1 MIEYKKNFCYRV
13 FCVVLLL
20 VLALVLTGC
29 SSSAK
34 TGAEGDRQ
42 TTALSA
48 ETPAEE
54 KKDGSESG
62 APAEE
67 KKDGSE
73 SGAPAEE
80 KKDGSESGTPSQE
93 KINGGRAGTSAPVA
107 EENSRLQVVTTIF
120 PQYDFARHIAG
131 DRADVTMLLK
141 PGEEVHS
148 YEPTPQ
154 DIKKIQNC
162 DLFIYVGGENDV
174 WVENILDSVKGD
186 QEGPQ
191 TVRLLALVETYSEEH
206 LEGMMEEKGHDHDH
220 EHEPEGTA
228 EADSEDHDHEHES
241 ESNPGE
247 SHDHQHEP
255 EGTAEADSE
264 DHDHDH
270 KADASDQNTKGT
282 DTHSTHAHSHEEEPD
297 EHVWTSP
304 QNCVILIEKLTEEF
318 CAADPVNAEYYRK
331 NGDAYRKEFEELDAR
346 YRDMAASAPR
356 KTILFGDR
364 FPFRYLAEELGLT
377 CYAAF
382 PGCSSES
389 EPSAATIAF
398 LIDKAAEEKLPVVFQ
413 IEFSNGNIARAISEA
428 AELKMKINA
437 AKQAEES
444 SGGENNSGLSAAEAG
459 GMKIQVLQLHSCHN
473 ITADEFKS
481 GETCLSL
488 MTKNLKA
495 LRTAL
500 GAPAE

>member
-48 ETPAEE
+48 ET
-54 KKDGSESG
+54 
-62 APAEE
+62 PAEE

-228 EADSEDHDHEHES
+228 E
-241 ESNPGE
+241 
-247 SHDHQHEP
+247 
-255 EGTAEADSE
+255 E

-398 LIDKAAEEKLPVVFQ
+398 LIDKAAEEKLPVIFQ

-481 GETCLSL
+481 GQTCLSL
-488 MTKNLKA
+488 MTKNLEA

>member
-1 MIEYKKNFCYRV
+1 MIEYKKNFCYRA

-29 SSSAK
+29 SPFAK
-34 TGAEGDRQ
+34 TDAEGDSQ

-48 ETPAEE
+48 GTPAVE
-54 KKDGSESG
+54 KKDS
-62 APAEE
+62 
-67 KKDGSE
+67 SE

-228 EADSEDHDHEHES
+228 E
-241 ESNPGE
+241 
-247 SHDHQHEP
+247 
-255 EGTAEADSE
+255 E

-282 DTHSTHAHSHEEEPD
+282 DTHSTHVHSHEEEPD

-346 YRDMAASAPR
+346 YRDMAASASR

-398 LIDKAAEEKLPVVFQ
+398 LIDKAAEEKLPVIFQ

-481 GETCLSL
+481 GQTCLSL
-488 MTKNLKA
+488 MTKNLEA

>member
-1 MIEYKKNFCYRV
+1 MIEYKKNFCYRA

-54 KKDGSESG
+54 KKNGSESG
-62 APAEE
+62 TTAEE

-73 SGAPAEE
+73 SGSPSEE
-80 KKDGSESGTPSQE
+80 KKNSGM
-93 KINGGRAGTSAPVA
+93 AGASASVA

-191 TVRLLALVETYSEEH
+191 TVRRLALVETYSEEQ

-228 EADSEDHDHEHES
+228 EEDHDHDHEHES
-241 ESNPGE
+241 ESDPDENHEHE
-247 SHDHQHEP
+247 S
-255 EGTAEADSE
+255 EGTAEE

-304 QNCVILIEKLTEEF
+304 ENCVILIEKLTEEF

-331 NGDAYRKEFEELDAR
+331 NGDTYRKEFEELDAR

-481 GETCLSL
+481 GQTCLSL
-488 MTKNLKA
+488 MTKNLEA

>member
-1 MIEYKKNFCYRV
+1 MSLYSKAICAFL
-13 FCVVLLL
+13 F
-20 VLALVLTGC
+20 LALILSGC
-29 SSSAK
+29 
-34 TGAEGDRQ
+34 
-42 TTALSA
+42 
-48 ETPAEE
+48 
-54 KKDGSESG
+54 
-62 APAEE
+62 
-67 KKDGSE
+67 
-73 SGAPAEE
+73 
-80 KKDGSESGTPSQE
+80 
-93 KINGGRAGTSAPVA
+93 GTSAVSR
-107 EENSRLQVVTTIF
+107 EDGREKENTESRLQVVTTIF

-191 TVRLLALVETYSEEH
+191 TVRLLALVETYSEEQ

-228 EADSEDHDHEHES
+228 E
-241 ESNPGE
+241 
-247 SHDHQHEP
+247 
-255 EGTAEADSE
+255 E

-398 LIDKAAEEKLPVVFQ
+398 LIDKAAEEKLPVIFQ

-444 SGGENNSGLSAAEAG
+444 SDGENNSGLSAAEAG

-481 GETCLSL
+481 GQTCLSL
-488 MTKNLKA
+488 MTKNLEA

>member
-73 SGAPAEE
+73 SGALAEE

-228 EADSEDHDHEHES
+228 E
-241 ESNPGE
+241 
-247 SHDHQHEP
+247 
-255 EGTAEADSE
+255 E

-282 DTHSTHAHSHEEEPD
+282 DTHSTHVHSHEEEPD

-398 LIDKAAEEKLPVVFQ
+398 LIDKAAEEKLPVIFQ

-481 GETCLSL
+481 GQTCLSL
-488 MTKNLKA
+488 MTKNLEA

>member
-1 MIEYKKNFCYRV
+1 MSEYKKNFCYRV

-48 ETPAEE
+48 ET
-54 KKDGSESG
+54 
-62 APAEE
+62 PAEE

-228 EADSEDHDHEHES
+228 E
-241 ESNPGE
+241 
-247 SHDHQHEP
+247 
-255 EGTAEADSE
+255 E

-282 DTHSTHAHSHEEEPD
+282 DTHSTHVHSHEEEPD

-398 LIDKAAEEKLPVVFQ
+398 LIDKAAEEKLPVIFQ

-481 GETCLSL
+481 GQTCLSL
-488 MTKNLKA
+488 MTKNLEA

>member
-1 MIEYKKNFCYRV
+1 MIEYKKNFCYRA

-48 ETPAEE
+48 ET
-54 KKDGSESG
+54 
-62 APAEE
+62 PAEE

-228 EADSEDHDHEHES
+228 E
-241 ESNPGE
+241 
-247 SHDHQHEP
+247 
-255 EGTAEADSE
+255 E

-304 QNCVILIEKLTEEF
+304 ENCVILIEKLTEEF

-398 LIDKAAEEKLPVVFQ
+398 LIDKAAEEKLPVIFQ

-481 GETCLSL
+481 GQTCLSL
-488 MTKNLKA
+488 MTKNLEA

>member
-1 MIEYKKNFCYRV
+1 MA
-13 FCVVLLL
+13 FCVALLL
-20 VLALVLTGC
+20 VLTLVLTGC
-29 SSSAK
+29 GLSAK
-34 TGAEGDRQ
+34 TDAEGDRQ
-42 TTALSA
+42 NTALSA
-48 ETPAEE
+48 
-54 KKDGSESG
+54 G

-67 KKDGSE
+67 KKDGPE
-73 SGAPAEE
+73 SGASPEE
-80 KKDGSESGTPSQE
+80 KKDDPEAGASPEE
-93 KINGGRAGTSAPVA
+93 KINGQEPGASAPGA

-131 DRADVTMLLK
+131 DRAHVTMLLK

-191 TVRLLALVETYSEEH
+191 TVRLLALVETYSEEQ

-228 EADSEDHDHEHES
+228 E
-241 ESNPGE
+241 
-247 SHDHQHEP
+247 
-255 EGTAEADSE
+255 E

-318 CAADPVNAEYYRK
+318 CTADPVNAEYYRK

-481 GETCLSL
+481 GQTCLSL
-488 MTKNLKA
+488 MTKNLEA

>member
-62 APAEE
+62 APAGE
-67 KKDGSE
+67 KKDS
-73 SGAPAEE
+73 
-80 KKDGSESGTPSQE
+80 SESGTPSQE

-228 EADSEDHDHEHES
+228 E
-241 ESNPGE
+241 
-247 SHDHQHEP
+247 
-255 EGTAEADSE
+255 E

-282 DTHSTHAHSHEEEPD
+282 DTHSTHVHSHEEEPD

-398 LIDKAAEEKLPVVFQ
+398 LIDKAAEEKLPVIFQ

-481 GETCLSL
+481 GQTCLSL
-488 MTKNLKA
+488 MTKNLEA

>member
-29 SSSAK
+29 SPFAK
-34 TGAEGDRQ
+34 TDAEGDSQ

-48 ETPAEE
+48 GTPAV
-54 KKDGSESG
+54 
-62 APAEE
+62 E

-191 TVRLLALVETYSEEH
+191 TVRLLALVETYSEEQ

-228 EADSEDHDHEHES
+228 E
-241 ESNPGE
+241 
-247 SHDHQHEP
+247 
-255 EGTAEADSE
+255 E

-282 DTHSTHAHSHEEEPD
+282 DTHSTHVHSHEEEPD

-304 QNCVILIEKLTEEF
+304 ENCVILIEKLTEEF

-346 YRDMAASAPR
+346 YRDMAASASR

-398 LIDKAAEEKLPVVFQ
+398 LIDKAAEEKLPVIFQ

-481 GETCLSL
+481 GQTCLSL
-488 MTKNLKA
+488 MTKNLEA

>member
-1 MIEYKKNFCYRV
+1 MIEYKKNFCYRA

-62 APAEE
+62 TTAEE

-73 SGAPAEE
+73 SGSPSEE
-80 KKDGSESGTPSQE
+80 KKNSGM
-93 KINGGRAGTSAPVA
+93 AGASASVA

-206 LEGMMEEKGHDHDH
+206 LEGMMEEKGHDH
-220 EHEPEGTA
+220 EHESEGTA

-241 ESNPGE
+241 ESDPDENHE
-247 SHDHQHEP
+247 HEP
-255 EGTAEADSE
+255 EGTAEE

-304 QNCVILIEKLTEEF
+304 ENCVILIEKLTEEF

-398 LIDKAAEEKLPVVFQ
+398 LIDKAAEEKLPVIFQ

-481 GETCLSL
+481 GQTCLSL
-488 MTKNLKA
+488 MTKNLEA

>member
-1 MIEYKKNFCYRV
+1 MIEYKKNFCYRA
-13 FCVVLLL
+13 FCAVLLL

-29 SSSAK
+29 SPSAK
-34 TGAEGDRQ
+34 TDAEGDRQ

-48 ETPAEE
+48 GTPAEE

-62 APAEE
+62 T
-67 KKDGSE
+67 
-73 SGAPAEE
+73 PAEE

-206 LEGMMEEKGHDHDH
+206 LEGMMEEKGHDH

-228 EADSEDHDHEHES
+228 EADGEDHDHEHES
-241 ESNPGE
+241 ESDPDENHE
-247 SHDHQHEP
+247 HEP
-255 EGTAEADSE
+255 EGTAEE

-282 DTHSTHAHSHEEEPD
+282 DTHSAHAHSHEEEPD

-304 QNCVILIEKLTEEF
+304 ENCVILIEKLTETF
-318 CAADPVNAEYYRK
+318 CAADPANAEFYRE
-331 NGDAYRKEFEELDAR
+331 NGDTYRTEFEKLDAQ
-346 YRDMAASAPR
+346 YLSMAASASR

-481 GETCLSL
+481 GQTCLSL
-488 MTKNLKA
+488 MTKNLEA

>member
-1 MIEYKKNFCYRV
+1 MIEYKKNFCYRA

-228 EADSEDHDHEHES
+228 E
-241 ESNPGE
+241 
-247 SHDHQHEP
+247 
-255 EGTAEADSE
+255 E

-282 DTHSTHAHSHEEEPD
+282 DTHSTHVHSHEEEPD

-398 LIDKAAEEKLPVVFQ
+398 LIDKAAEEKLPVIFQ

-481 GETCLSL
+481 GQTCLSL
-488 MTKNLKA
+488 MTKNLEA

>member
-62 APAEE
+62 TTAEE

-73 SGAPAEE
+73 SGSPSEE
-80 KKDGSESGTPSQE
+80 KKNSGM
-93 KINGGRAGTSAPVA
+93 AGASASVA

-228 EADSEDHDHEHES
+228 E
-241 ESNPGE
+241 
-247 SHDHQHEP
+247 
-255 EGTAEADSE
+255 E

-282 DTHSTHAHSHEEEPD
+282 DTHSTHVHSHEEEPD

-481 GETCLSL
+481 GQTCLSL
-488 MTKNLKA
+488 MTKNLEA